1 MIRVFVCRMLEIVR
15 SECVRAESKC
25 KDVAPSLVIY
35 PARVLLDE
43 WCSGDNRLKRLELR
57 SDAV

>member
-1 MIRVFVCRMLEIVR
+1 MLEIVR

-25 KDVAPSLVIY
+25 KDLAPSLVIY